1 MTLTATAPTTG
12 TSASLFRSWAPPLA
26 WGAGLVLAGMG
37 AATMVGDASSPLAR
51 GIGLILVA
59 LGLAALVWGAASLA
73 QGCIVTPRAALGGVI
88 GALVSLA
95 AVLAATNG
103 RASLIGAAVAV
114 LLLLVTASM
123 VAAERRH
130 PAPPSASVRVIP
142 LMMAAAL
149 VAVVATPAL
158 GAVQDA
164 ALLRDDGTVVV
175 VDPHQG
181 H

>member
-1 MTLTATAPTTG
+1 MTLTVTAPTAG

-26 WGAGLVLAGMG
+26 WGAGLVLAGVG
-37 AATMVGDASSPLAR
+37 AAAIVGDATSPVAR
-51 GIGLILVA
+51 GIGLVLVT
-59 LGLAALVWGAASLA
+59 LGLAALAWGAASLA
-73 QGCIVTPRAALGGVI
+73 QGRIVTPRAALAGVI
-88 GALVSLA
+88 AALVSVG

-114 LLLLVTASM
+114 SLLLVTAGM
-123 VAAERRH
+123 VSAERRH
-130 PAPPSASVRVIP
+130 PAPPSASVRIIP

-164 ALLRDDGTVVV
+164 ALLRGDGTVVV